1 MDVINHLKSIFARHG
16 IPNEVISDNGPQYS
30 SQLFKQFAQN
40 YNFTHKTSSP
50 KFPQSNGEAERAVK
64 TIKDI
69 LLKNEDP
76 YLGLLAYRTTGLH
89 SGVSPA
95 ELSMGRKLRT
105 TLPALPAL
113 LFPKLPNHLTFQ
125 RKEDLHK
132 EQQKTVLI
140 VHIVQL
146 F

>member
-30 SQLFKQFAQN
+30 SQLFKQFAQD
-40 YNFTHKTSSP
+40 YHFTHKTGSP

-69 LLKNEDP
+69 LLDP

-95 ELSMGRKLRT
+95 ELSMGRKLGT
-105 TLPALPAL
+105 TLPALPA
-113 LFPKLPNHLTFQ
+113 KLPNHLTFQ
-125 RKEDLHK
+125 GKRICTKNSRS
-132 EQQKTVLI
+132 TVLI
-140 VHIVQL
+140 VHIV
-146 F
+146 